1 MCNFEA
7 EQGIRET
14 MEVLSS
20 KQKKYLKSK
29 AHPLKAVIQIGKAGV
44 TSQSIQSIDAALN
57 SHEMVKVKFIAFKEG
72 KEKFLDEILEGSK
85 SQFVSLIGHVL
96 TLYREHEEA
105 DKRKYVLPN

>member
-1 MCNFEA
+1 
-7 EQGIRET
+7 
-14 MEVLSS
+14 
-20 KQKKYLKSK
+20 
-29 AHPLKAVIQIGKAGV
+29 
-44 TSQSIQSIDAALN
+44 
-57 SHEMVKVKFIAFKEG
+57 MVKVKFIAFKEG

>member
-1 MCNFEA
+1 MEA
-7 EQGIRET
+7 
-14 MEVLSS
+14 LSS

-44 TSQSIQSIDAALN
+44 TQPSVQSINSALK
-57 SHEMVKVKFIAFKEG
+57 SHEMVKVKFIAFKEE
-72 KEKFLDEILEGSK
+72 KEKFLEEILQGTN

-105 DKRKYVLPN
+105 DKRKYDLPT